1 MNDTESTTKNPTQ
14 SPALQAASEVAEL
27 DPGAF
32 NRALKVYL
40 AKRGFKFKL
49 SKPPAD
55 AEGAPLYGLHRR
67 HPARAKPLAKKTLEG
82 WRRWFL
88 DGGSLDELRSNP

>member
-1 MNDTESTTKNPTQ
+1 MNDTASPTKNPTQ
-14 SPALQAASEVAEL
+14 NTALQAANEVAEL

-49 SKPPAD
+49 SKPPANSD
-55 AEGAPLYGLHRR
+55 GAPLYGLHRR
-67 HPARAKPLAKKTLEG
+67 YPARAKPLAKKTLEG

-88 DGGSLDELRSNP
+88 DGAHLDELRG